1 VSPPLAWLPGSDQ
14 PSKQAGTA
22 KPEPHGA
29 HPPYSPTVGPAGH
42 GLGAAGD
49 PKARRPA
56 RPRPRFP
63 CPDIRSAS
71 GRALRVRADPP
82 GLAG

>member
-14 PSKQAGTA
+14 PTKQASTA

-29 HPPYSPTVGPAGH
+29 YPPYSPAVGPAGH

-49 PKARRPA
+49 PKARRPT
-56 RPRPRFP
+56 RR
-63 CPDIRSAS
+63 RS
-71 GRALRVRADPP
+71 RALARTSRVPAK
-82 GLAG
+82 